1 MENGESGDG
10 VLRVL
15 CASAFQ
21 NNARMGFKSKGGSP
35 GPPSTL
41 TNQRM
46 LDANQRALIS
56 HRLATRGYLTLC
68 VSVPLC
74 FPRPRKV
81 APSPGVLP

>member
-1 MENGESGDG
+1 MGSSVFSVPQRFKTTREW
-10 VLRVL
+10 
-15 CASAFQ
+15 ASNRRAGLL
-21 NNARMGFKSKGGSP
+21 ARL
-35 GPPSTL
+35 STL

-68 VSVPLC
+68 ASVSLC